1 MRAEGI
7 DALNVFGHADT
18 GARVDGD
25 GSCLHELFCLKMS
38 LSLDSDELARDQL
51 STSTNADI
59 AGAAERGSV
68 EDLASSD
75 LETTGRL
82 ALSRMP

>member
-1 MRAEGI
+1 
-7 DALNVFGHADT
+7 
-18 GARVDGD
+18 
-25 GSCLHELFCLKMS
+25 MS

-51 STSTNADI
+51 STSMNADI
-59 AGAAERGSV
+59 YGAAERGSV
-68 EDLASSD
+68 EDLASTD